1 MLLLLLACGGPPR
14 PSQPSVTHPT
24 LSITATPIAAPSVSG
39 DLQPEGS
46 WVLTRSDSGWDPS
59 GMKGRCRRSL
69 ADFGGYSGLAWDRGA
84 FLAASDRGHL
94 LWFTLTDN
102 TILNARMAILG
113 DCGAE
118 AVRSDGDDLWIVY
131 EESARVERYHPERG
145 TMELDVGWQA
155 GLTYL
160 ASNEGMEALAV
171 LPDGRRLLLASGP
184 VSEAPAG
191 NTAGRLLSADGQL
204 LATLSYPLRVADGVP
219 YTPTELAVTSDGR
232 LLLLERS
239 WHNRQNRARISELPL
254 SQLTDGAV
262 LSPVLLGS
270 LGPEQPIDNMEGM
283 AIEPHPDGDRLWLIS
298 DDNPQASTG
307 QRVLLF
313 SFRLE
318 ASP

>member
-1 MLLLLLACGGPPR
+1 
-14 PSQPSVTHPT
+14 
-24 LSITATPIAAPSVSG
+24 
-39 DLQPEGS
+39 
-46 WVLTRSDSGWDPS
+46 
-59 GMKGRCRRSL
+59 
-69 ADFGGYSGLAWDRGA
+69 
-84 FLAASDRGHL
+84 
-94 LWFTLTDN
+94 
-102 TILNARMAILG
+102 MAILG

-118 AVRSDGDDLWIVY
+118 AVHPDGDDLWIVY

-145 TMELDVGWQA
+145 TLEADVGWQA

-160 ASNEGMEALAV
+160 ESNEGMETLAV

-191 NTAGRLLSADGQL
+191 STAGRLFSADGEL
-204 LATLSYPLRVADGVP
+204 LATVSYPLRVEAGVP

-239 WHNRQNRARISELPL
+239 WHDRQNRATISELPL

-262 LSPVLLGS
+262 LSPILLGR
-270 LGPEQPIDNMEGM
+270 LGPEQPIDNLEGM
-283 AIEPHPDGDRLWLIS
+283 AVEPRPDGDRLWLIS

-318 ASP
+318 ASPLSLIHI